1 MMQVSKSELIH
12 HRLQAMLR
20 EHSFSDLEYLGERE
34 SYKSGELQHWYRI
47 GENEVPV
54 DAIEQLDSVDDESDT
69 L

>member
-1 MMQVSKSELIH
+1 MPTKTELIH

-20 EHSFSDLEYLGERE
+20 EHTFSDLEYLGERE
-34 SYKSGELQHWYRI
+34 SYKSGEFQHWYRI
-47 GENEVPV
+47 GDNEVPV

>member
-1 MMQVSKSELIH
+1 MPTKTELIH

-34 SYKSGELQHWYRI
+34 SYKSGKLQHWYRI
-47 GENEVPV
+47 GDNEVPV